1 MGIRARVFLIVF
13 FSLAVSIRIA
23 YVIAERDITSTFEEQ
38 TIYQLEKQAQL
49 LLVNIDD
56 VSKYSDI
63 KAADSLADKLGNASD
78 SRVTLILNN
87 GVVVGDSDVE
97 LQSIV
102 NLDNHA
108 NRDEIKEALAYG
120 KGWSSRYS
128 DTIGRQLLYFAITDN
143 NEIEPNI
150 IRISVPYTY
159 LDQVFASLNLSIFL
173 IGIVAFVVCFIAST
187 LIFNYTY
194 KNLSELENAV
204 SSLAK
209 GPIKNKD
216 KEILPLEGLDE
227 FSSVAR
233 SITQVSEALKN
244 QVRLIAKQRN
254 QFGSVLDDLGEGV
267 IVFND
272 LAEITYHNDQALRI
286 LNLKTDIN
294 NKTLEELN
302 IKAIGNLYDI
312 ASKKKKSNKEFEI
325 DLGNGSTRW
334 VLASM
339 NQSNTAKQ
347 YILVVHDITQLRKLD
362 SMRRDFISN
371 VSHELRTPV
380 SVIMANS
387 ETLLSGALDNK
398 ADAENFSKAILH
410 NAERLSEMVSDLID
424 LSRIEYGELKLEFEK
439 VNINQSILRALD
451 AIKGLAAKKEISLNF
466 DEYEDEFIRVD
477 INAID
482 RILINLLDNAIKYS
496 PNKSSVRITIEDK
509 NSHIEVNVI
518 DSGKGIDDSDKVRI
532 FGRFYRTAQAR
543 ASDKTGS
550 GLGLAIVKNLVH
562 SLDGDVGVRNSNSGG
577 CNFWFTVPKAQAR

>member
-108 NRDEIKEALAYG
+108 NRDEIKEALAFG

-128 DTIGRQLLYFAITDN
+128 ETIGRQLLYFAITDN

-577 CNFWFTVPKAQAR
+577 CNFWFTVPKA

>member
-49 LLVNIDD
+49 LLVNVDD
-56 VSKYSDI
+56 VSNYADI
-63 KAADSLADKLGNASD
+63 KAADLVADKLGNASN

-87 GVVVGDSDVE
+87 GVVVGDSDIE
-97 LQSIV
+97 LESIA

-108 NRDEIKEALAYG
+108 NRDEIKEALVSG

-128 DTIGRQLLYFAITDN
+128 DTIGKQLLYFAISDN
-143 NEIEPNI
+143 NKIEPNI

-204 SSLAK
+204 SSLAQ
-209 GPIKNKD
+209 GPFKKKD
-216 KEILPLEGLDE
+216 KEILPLDGLDE

-233 SITQVSEALKN
+233 SISQVSEALKN

-272 LAEITYHNDQALRI
+272 YAEITYHNDQALRI

-294 NKTLEELN
+294 NKTLKELN

-439 VNINQSILRALD
+439 VNINQSILKALD

-466 DEYEDEFIRVD
+466 DEYDDEFIRVD

-496 PNKSSVRITIEDK
+496 PNKSSVSITIEDK
-509 NSHIEVNVI
+509 NSHIEINVT

-577 CNFWFTVPKAQAR
+577 SNFWFTVPKA

>member
-49 LLVNIDD
+49 LLVNVDD
-56 VSKYSDI
+56 VSKYGDI
-63 KAADSLADKLGNASD
+63 KAADLVADKLGNASN

-97 LQSIV
+97 LESIA

-108 NRDEIKEALAYG
+108 NRDEIKEALVSG

-128 DTIGRQLLYFAITDN
+128 DTIGKQLLYFAITDN

-272 LAEITYHNDQALRI
+272 SAEITYHNDQALRI
-286 LNLKTDIN
+286 LNLKIDIN

-439 VNINQSILRALD
+439 VNINQSILKALD

-509 NSHIEVNVI
+509 NSHIEINVI

-577 CNFWFTVPKAQAR
+577 CNFWFTVPKA

>member
-13 FSLAVSIRIA
+13 FSLAASIRIA

-49 LLVNIDD
+49 LLVNVDD
-56 VSKYSDI
+56 VSKYGDI
-63 KAADSLADKLGNASD
+63 KAADLVADKLGNASN

-97 LQSIV
+97 LESIA

-108 NRDEIKEALAYG
+108 NRDEIKEALVSG

-128 DTIGRQLLYFAITDN
+128 DTIGKQLLYFAISDN
-143 NEIEPNI
+143 NKIEPNI

-204 SSLAK
+204 SSLAQ
-209 GPIKNKD
+209 GPFKKKD
-216 KEILPLEGLDE
+216 KEILPLDGLDE

-233 SITQVSEALKN
+233 SISQVSEALKN

-272 LAEITYHNDQALRI
+272 YAEITYHNDQALRI

-294 NKTLEELN
+294 NKTLKELN

-439 VNINQSILRALD
+439 VNINQSILKALD

-466 DEYEDEFIRVD
+466 DEYDNEFIRVD

-496 PNKSSVRITIEDK
+496 PNKSSVSITIEDK
-509 NSHIEVNVI
+509 NSHIEINVT

-562 SLDGDVGVRNSNSGG
+562 SLDGDVGVRNSKSGG
-577 CNFWFTVPKAQAR
+577 SNFWFTVPKA

>member
-63 KAADSLADKLGNASD
+63 KVADSLADKLGNASD

-102 NLDNHA
+102 NLDNHG
-108 NRDEIKEALAYG
+108 NRDEIKEALAFG

-209 GPIKNKD
+209 GPIKKKD

-302 IKAIGNLYDI
+302 IKAISNLYDI

-577 CNFWFTVPKAQAR
+577 CNFWFTVPKA

>member
-63 KAADSLADKLGNASD
+63 KVADSLADKLGNASD

-108 NRDEIKEALAYG
+108 NRDEIKEALAFG

-128 DTIGRQLLYFAITDN
+128 ETIGRQLLYFAITDN

-150 IRISVPYTY
+150 IRIAVPYTY

-209 GPIKNKD
+209 GPIKKKD

-439 VNINQSILRALD
+439 VNINQSILKALD

-577 CNFWFTVPKAQAR
+577 CNFWFTVPKA

>member
-13 FSLAVSIRIA
+13 FSLALSIRIA

-63 KAADSLADKLGNASD
+63 KAADLVADKLGNASD

-97 LQSIV
+97 LESIV

-108 NRDEIKEALAYG
+108 NRDEVKEALAFG

-128 DTIGRQLLYFAITDN
+128 DTIGKQLLYFAISDN
-143 NEIEPNI
+143 NKIEPNI

-159 LDQVFASLNLSIFL
+159 LDQVFASLSLSIFL

-204 SSLAK
+204 SSLVE
-209 GPIKNKD
+209 GPFKKKD
-216 KEILPLEGLDE
+216 KEILPLDGLDE
-227 FSSVAR
+227 FGSVAR
-233 SITQVSEALKN
+233 SISQVSEALKN

-272 LAEITYHNDQALRI
+272 YAEITYHNDQAVRI

-312 ASKKKKSNKEFEI
+312 ASKKKKSNQEFEI

-439 VNINQSILRALD
+439 VNINQSILKALD

-466 DEYEDEFIRVD
+466 DEYDDEFIRVD

-496 PNKSSVRITIEDK
+496 PNKSSVSITIEDK
-509 NSHIEVNVI
+509 NSHIEVNVT
-518 DSGKGIDDSDKVRI
+518 DSGKGIDDSDKSRI

-577 CNFWFTVPKAQAR
+577 SNFWFTVPKA

>member
-63 KAADSLADKLGNASD
+63 KAADSIADKLGNASD

-108 NRDEIKEALAYG
+108 NRDEIKEALAFG

-209 GPIKNKD
+209 GPIKKKD

-272 LAEITYHNDQALRI
+272 FAEITYHNDQALRI

-439 VNINQSILRALD
+439 VNINQSILKALD

-509 NSHIEVNVI
+509 NSHIEINVI

-562 SLDGDVGVRNSNSGG
+562 SLDGDVGVRNSNFGG
-577 CNFWFTVPKAQAR
+577 CNFWFTVPKA

>member
-13 FSLAVSIRIA
+13 FSLALSIRIA

-63 KAADSLADKLGNASD
+63 KAADLVADKLGNASD

-97 LQSIV
+97 LESIV

-108 NRDEIKEALAYG
+108 NRDEVKEALAFG

-128 DTIGRQLLYFAITDN
+128 DTIGKQLLYFAISDN
-143 NEIEPNI
+143 NKIEPNI

-159 LDQVFASLNLSIFL
+159 LDQVFASLSLSIFL

-204 SSLAK
+204 SSLVE
-209 GPIKNKD
+209 GPFKKKD
-216 KEILPLEGLDE
+216 KEILPLDGLDE
-227 FSSVAR
+227 FGSVAR
-233 SITQVSEALKN
+233 SISQVSEALKN

-272 LAEITYHNDQALRI
+272 YAEITYHNDQAVRI

-312 ASKKKKSNKEFEI
+312 ASKKKKSNQEFEI

-439 VNINQSILRALD
+439 VNINQSILKALD
-451 AIKGLAAKKEISLNF
+451 AIKGLSAKKEISLNF
-466 DEYEDEFIRVD
+466 DEYDDEFIRVD

-496 PNKSSVRITIEDK
+496 PNKSSVSITIEDK
-509 NSHIEVNVI
+509 NSHIEVNVT
-518 DSGKGIDDSDKVRI
+518 DSGKGIDDSDKSRI

-577 CNFWFTVPKAQAR
+577 SNFWFTVPKA

>member
-13 FSLAVSIRIA
+13 FSLAASIRIA

-49 LLVNIDD
+49 LLVNVDD
-56 VSKYSDI
+56 VSKYGDI
-63 KAADSLADKLGNASD
+63 KAADLVADKLGNASN

-97 LQSIV
+97 LESIA

-108 NRDEIKEALAYG
+108 NRDEIKEALVSG

-128 DTIGRQLLYFAITDN
+128 DTIGKQLLYFAISDN
-143 NEIEPNI
+143 NKIEPNI

-204 SSLAK
+204 SSLAQ
-209 GPIKNKD
+209 GPFKKKD
-216 KEILPLEGLDE
+216 KEILPLDGLDE

-233 SITQVSEALKN
+233 SISQVSEALKN

-272 LAEITYHNDQALRI
+272 YAEITYHNDQALRI

-294 NKTLEELN
+294 NKTLKELN

-439 VNINQSILRALD
+439 VNINQSILKALD

-466 DEYEDEFIRVD
+466 DEYDNEFIRVD

-496 PNKSSVRITIEDK
+496 PNKSSVSITIEDK
-509 NSHIEVNVI
+509 NSHIEINVT

-577 CNFWFTVPKAQAR
+577 SNFWFTVPKA

>member
-49 LLVNIDD
+49 LLVNVDD
-56 VSKYSDI
+56 VSKYGDI
-63 KAADSLADKLGNASD
+63 KAADLVADKLGNASN

-97 LQSIV
+97 LESIA

-108 NRDEIKEALAYG
+108 NRDEIKEALVSG

-128 DTIGRQLLYFAITDN
+128 DTIGKQLLYFAISDN
-143 NEIEPNI
+143 NKIEPNI

-204 SSLAK
+204 SSLAQ
-209 GPIKNKD
+209 GPFKKKD
-216 KEILPLEGLDE
+216 KEILPLDGLDE

-233 SITQVSEALKN
+233 SISQVSEALKN

-272 LAEITYHNDQALRI
+272 YAEITYHNDQALRI

-294 NKTLEELN
+294 NKTLKELN

-398 ADAENFSKAILH
+398 ADAKNFSKAILH

-439 VNINQSILRALD
+439 VNINQSILKALD

-466 DEYEDEFIRVD
+466 DEYDNEFIRVD
-477 INAID
+477 INALD

-496 PNKSSVRITIEDK
+496 PSKSSVSITIEDK
-509 NSHIEVNVI
+509 NSHIEINVT

-562 SLDGDVGVRNSNSGG
+562 SLDGDVGVRNSKSGG
-577 CNFWFTVPKAQAR
+577 SNFWFTVPKA

>member
-49 LLVNIDD
+49 LLVNIDN

-173 IGIVAFVVCFIAST
+173 IGIVAFAVCFIAST

-439 VNINQSILRALD
+439 VNINQSILKALD

-577 CNFWFTVPKAQAR
+577 CNFWFTVPKA

>member
-49 LLVNIDD
+49 LLVNVDD
-56 VSKYSDI
+56 VSKYGDI
-63 KAADSLADKLGNASD
+63 KAADLVADKLGNASN

-97 LQSIV
+97 LESIA

-108 NRDEIKEALAYG
+108 NRDEIKEALVSG

-128 DTIGRQLLYFAITDN
+128 DTIGKQLLYFAISDN
-143 NEIEPNI
+143 NKIEPNI

-204 SSLAK
+204 SSLAQ
-209 GPIKNKD
+209 GPFKKKD
-216 KEILPLEGLDE
+216 KEILPLDGLDE

-233 SITQVSEALKN
+233 SISQVSEALKN

-272 LAEITYHNDQALRI
+272 YAEITYHNDQALRI

-294 NKTLEELN
+294 NKTLKELN

-439 VNINQSILRALD
+439 VNINQSILKALD

-466 DEYEDEFIRVD
+466 DEYDNEFIRVD

-496 PNKSSVRITIEDK
+496 PNKSSVSITIEDK
-509 NSHIEVNVI
+509 NSHIEINVT

-562 SLDGDVGVRNSNSGG
+562 SLDGDVGVRNSKSGG
-577 CNFWFTVPKAQAR
+577 SNFWFTVPKA

>member
-97 LQSIV
+97 LQSIS

-108 NRDEIKEALAYG
+108 NRDEIKEALAFG

-173 IGIVAFVVCFIAST
+173 IGIVAFAVCFIAST

-509 NSHIEVNVI
+509 NSHIEVNVL

-577 CNFWFTVPKAQAR
+577 CNFWFTVPKA

>member
-13 FSLAVSIRIA
+13 FSLALSIRIA

-63 KAADSLADKLGNASD
+63 KAADLVADKLGNASD

-97 LQSIV
+97 LESIV

-108 NRDEIKEALAYG
+108 NRDEVKEALAFG

-128 DTIGRQLLYFAITDN
+128 DTIGKQLLYFAISDN
-143 NEIEPNI
+143 NKIEPNI

-159 LDQVFASLNLSIFL
+159 LDQVFASLSLSIFL

-204 SSLAK
+204 SSLVE
-209 GPIKNKD
+209 GPFKKKD
-216 KEILPLEGLDE
+216 KEILPLDSLDE
-227 FSSVAR
+227 FGSVAR
-233 SITQVSEALKN
+233 SISQVSEALKN

-272 LAEITYHNDQALRI
+272 YAEITYHNDQAVRI

-312 ASKKKKSNKEFEI
+312 ASKKKKSNQEFEI

-439 VNINQSILRALD
+439 VNINQSILKALD

-466 DEYEDEFIRVD
+466 DEYDDEFIRVD

-496 PNKSSVRITIEDK
+496 PNKSSVSITIEDK
-509 NSHIEVNVI
+509 NSHIEVNVT
-518 DSGKGIDDSDKVRI
+518 DSGKGIDDSDKSRI

-577 CNFWFTVPKAQAR
+577 SNFWFTVPKA

>member
-63 KAADSLADKLGNASD
+63 KVADSLADKLGNASD

-108 NRDEIKEALAYG
+108 NRDEIKEALAFG

-128 DTIGRQLLYFAITDN
+128 ETIGRQLLYFAITDN

-577 CNFWFTVPKAQAR
+577 CNFWFTVPKA

>member
-49 LLVNIDD
+49 LLVNVDD
-56 VSKYSDI
+56 VSNYADI
-63 KAADSLADKLGNASD
+63 KAADLVADKLGNASN

-87 GVVVGDSDVE
+87 GVVVGDSDIE
-97 LQSIV
+97 LESIA

-108 NRDEIKEALAYG
+108 NRDEIKEALVSG

-128 DTIGRQLLYFAITDN
+128 DTIGKQLLYFAISDN
-143 NEIEPNI
+143 NKIEPNI

-204 SSLAK
+204 SSLAQ
-209 GPIKNKD
+209 GPFKKKD
-216 KEILPLEGLDE
+216 KEILPLDGLDE

-233 SITQVSEALKN
+233 SISQVSEALKN

-272 LAEITYHNDQALRI
+272 YAEITYHNDQALRI

-294 NKTLEELN
+294 NKTLKELN

-439 VNINQSILRALD
+439 VNINQSILKALD

-466 DEYEDEFIRVD
+466 DEYDDEFIRVD

-482 RILINLLDNAIKYS
+482 RIFINLLDNAIKYS
-496 PNKSSVRITIEDK
+496 PNKSSVSITIEDK
-509 NSHIEVNVI
+509 NSHIEINVT

-577 CNFWFTVPKAQAR
+577 SNFWFTVPKA

>member
-49 LLVNIDD
+49 LLVNVDD
-56 VSKYSDI
+56 VSKYGDI
-63 KAADSLADKLGNASD
+63 KAADLVADKLGNASN

-97 LQSIV
+97 LESIA

-108 NRDEIKEALAYG
+108 YRDEIKEALVSG

-128 DTIGRQLLYFAITDN
+128 DTIGKQLLYFAISDN
-143 NEIEPNI
+143 NKIEPNI

-204 SSLAK
+204 SSLAQ
-209 GPIKNKD
+209 GPFKKKD
-216 KEILPLEGLDE
+216 KEILPLDGLDE

-233 SITQVSEALKN
+233 SISQVSEALKN

-272 LAEITYHNDQALRI
+272 YAEITYHNDQALRI

-294 NKTLEELN
+294 NKTLKELN

-398 ADAENFSKAILH
+398 TDAENFSKAILH

-439 VNINQSILRALD
+439 VNINQSILKALD

-466 DEYEDEFIRVD
+466 DEYDDEFIRVD

-496 PNKSSVRITIEDK
+496 PKKSSVSITIEDK
-509 NSHIEVNVI
+509 NSHIEINVT

-577 CNFWFTVPKAQAR
+577 SNFWFTVPKA

>member
-13 FSLAVSIRIA
+13 FSLALSIRIA

-63 KAADSLADKLGNASD
+63 KAADLVADKLGNASD

-97 LQSIV
+97 LESIV

-108 NRDEIKEALAYG
+108 NRDEVKEALAFG
-120 KGWSSRYS
+120 KGRSSRYS
-128 DTIGRQLLYFAITDN
+128 DTIGKQLLYFAISDN
-143 NEIEPNI
+143 NKIEPNI

-159 LDQVFASLNLSIFL
+159 LDQVFASLSLSIFL

-204 SSLAK
+204 SSLVE
-209 GPIKNKD
+209 GPFKKKD
-216 KEILPLEGLDE
+216 KEILPLDGLDE
-227 FSSVAR
+227 FGSVAR
-233 SITQVSEALKN
+233 SISQVSEALKN

-272 LAEITYHNDQALRI
+272 YAEITYHNDQAVRI

-312 ASKKKKSNKEFEI
+312 ASKKKKSNQEFEI

-439 VNINQSILRALD
+439 VNINQSILKALD

-466 DEYEDEFIRVD
+466 DEYDDEFIRVD

-496 PNKSSVRITIEDK
+496 PNKSSVSITIEDK
-509 NSHIEVNVI
+509 NSHIEVNVT
-518 DSGKGIDDSDKVRI
+518 DSGKGIDDSDKSRI

-577 CNFWFTVPKAQAR
+577 SNFWFTVPKA

>member
-49 LLVNIDD
+49 LLVNVDD
-56 VSKYSDI
+56 VSKYGDI
-63 KAADSLADKLGNASD
+63 KAADLVADKLGNASN

-97 LQSIV
+97 LESIA

-108 NRDEIKEALAYG
+108 NRDEIKEALVSG

-128 DTIGRQLLYFAITDN
+128 DTIGKQLLYFAISDN
-143 NEIEPNI
+143 NKIEPNI

-204 SSLAK
+204 SSLAQ
-209 GPIKNKD
+209 GPFKKKD
-216 KEILPLEGLDE
+216 KEILPLDGLDE

-233 SITQVSEALKN
+233 SISQVSEALKN

-272 LAEITYHNDQALRI
+272 YAEITYHNDQALRI

-294 NKTLEELN
+294 NKTLKELN

-398 ADAENFSKAILH
+398 TDAENFSKAILH

-439 VNINQSILRALD
+439 VNINQSILKALD

-466 DEYEDEFIRVD
+466 DEYDDEFIRVD

-496 PNKSSVRITIEDK
+496 PKKSSVSITIEDK
-509 NSHIEVNVI
+509 NSHIEINLT

-532 FGRFYRTAQAR
+532 FGRFFRTAQAR

-550 GLGLAIVKNLVH
+550 GLGLAIVKNLAH

-577 CNFWFTVPKAQAR
+577 SNFWFTVPKA

>member
-13 FSLAVSIRIA
+13 FSLALSIRIA

-63 KAADSLADKLGNASD
+63 KAADLVADKLGNASD

-97 LQSIV
+97 LESIV

-108 NRDEIKEALAYG
+108 NRDEVKEALAFG

-128 DTIGRQLLYFAITDN
+128 DTIGKQLLYFAISDN
-143 NEIEPNI
+143 NKIEPNI

-204 SSLAK
+204 SSLVE
-209 GPIKNKD
+209 GPFKKKD
-216 KEILPLEGLDE
+216 KEILPLDGLDE

-233 SITQVSEALKN
+233 SISQVSEALKN

-272 LAEITYHNDQALRI
+272 YAEITYHNDQAVRI

-312 ASKKKKSNKEFEI
+312 ASKKKKSNQEFEI

-439 VNINQSILRALD
+439 VNINQSILKALD

-466 DEYEDEFIRVD
+466 DEYDDEFIRVD

-496 PNKSSVRITIEDK
+496 PNKSSVSITIEDK
-509 NSHIEVNVI
+509 NSHIEVNVT
-518 DSGKGIDDSDKVRI
+518 DSGKGIDDSDKSRI

-577 CNFWFTVPKAQAR
+577 SNFWFTVPKA

>member
-49 LLVNIDD
+49 LLVNIDN

>member
-49 LLVNIDD
+49 LLVNVDD
-56 VSKYSDI
+56 VSKYGDI
-63 KAADSLADKLGNASD
+63 KAADLVADKLGNASN

-97 LQSIV
+97 LESIA

-108 NRDEIKEALAYG
+108 NRDEIKEALVSG

-128 DTIGRQLLYFAITDN
+128 DTIGKQLLYFAISDN
-143 NEIEPNI
+143 NKIEPNI

-204 SSLAK
+204 SLLAQ
-209 GPIKNKD
+209 GPFKKKD
-216 KEILPLEGLDE
+216 KEILPLDGLDE

-233 SITQVSEALKN
+233 SISQVSEALKN

-272 LAEITYHNDQALRI
+272 YAEITYHNDQALRI

-294 NKTLEELN
+294 NKTLKELN

-439 VNINQSILRALD
+439 VNINQSILKALD

-466 DEYEDEFIRVD
+466 DEYDDEFIRVD

-496 PNKSSVRITIEDK
+496 PNKSSVSITIEDK
-509 NSHIEVNVI
+509 NSHIEINVT

-562 SLDGDVGVRNSNSGG
+562 SLDGDVGVRNSKSGG
-577 CNFWFTVPKAQAR
+577 SNFWFTVPKA